1 MFEII
6 LLIVLGIY
14 VLFILQLIFGFDKIK
29 SFVRTDEKPITKFS
43 IIVPF
48 RNEEKNL
55 LKLLKSISKLN
66 YPKDLFEIILVDDFS
81 SDGSEKVFNTW
92 RFQNG
97 LIQTTLLENLRLSNS
112 PKKDAISRAIPILK
126 HEWVITTDADCTVN
140 KNWLLTLDNFIQ
152 KNNVEMVVGAV
163 VYKTKNNWFHQFQ
176 QLDLLSL
183 QGTTIG
189 SFGIRKPF
197 MCNGA
202 NFAYTKKLF
211 NEIRGFDG
219 NNKMA
224 SGDDVFLLQKALKN
238 HADKVHYLKNT
249 DSIVKTKP
257 ENDLYKLFMQRVRW
271 ASKTTGYSGY
281 YSKSLAVVVLVMNAL
296 LVASLGLRIIGTSF
310 IDCAQDDTLS
320 LTISW
325 QILLITFSIKYF
337 VDYLLLL
344 KSNQYLR
351 KSKFIFP
358 IASSLVYPFFSSFV
372 GIYSLFGNFSWKG
385 RNFNK

>member
-1 MFEII
+1 MIGII
-6 LLIVLGIY
+6 VFVVLGIY
-14 VLFILQLIFGFDKIK
+14 VVFILQLIFGFDKVK
-29 SFVRTDEKPITKFS
+29 SFVRTDEKPVTKFS

-55 LKLLKSISKLN
+55 PKLLKSISKLN
-66 YPKDLFEIILVDDFS
+66 YPKDLFEIIMVDDFS
-81 SDGSEKVFNTW
+81 TDASERVYIKW
-92 RFQNG
+92 RMENG
-97 LIQTTLLENLRLSNS
+97 LIETTLLENLRLSNS

-126 HEWVITTDADCTVN
+126 HEWVVTTDADCVVN

-152 KNNVEMVVGAV
+152 KNNAEMVVGAV

-211 NEIRGFDG
+211 NEIGGFGG

-224 SGDDVFLLQKALKN
+224 SGDDVFLLQKALKK

-249 DSIVKTKP
+249 DTIVKTKP

-281 YSKSLAVVVLVMNAL
+281 YSKSLAVVVLAMNFSLVCGLWFVVCGL
-296 LVASLGLRIIGTSF
+296 L
-310 IDCAQDDTLS
+310 
-320 LTISW
+320 SW
-325 QILLITFSIKYF
+325 QTLLIVFSIKYF

-351 KSKFIFP
+351 KGKFIFP
-358 IASSLVYPFFSSFV
+358 LASSLVYPFFCSLV
-372 GIYSLFGNFSWKG
+372 GIYSLFGSFSWKG
-385 RNFNK
+385 RNFTK

>member
-1 MFEII
+1 MIEII
-6 LLIVLGIY
+6 AFVVLGIY
-14 VLFILQLIFGFDKIK
+14 VVFILQLIIGFDKVK
-29 SFVRTDEKPITKFS
+29 SFVKTDEKPKTKFS

-55 LKLLKSISKLN
+55 SKLLKSISNLN
-66 YPKDLFEIILVDDFS
+66 YPKDLFEIIMVDDFS
-81 SDGSEKVFNTW
+81 TDASEHVYIKW
-92 RFQNG
+92 RMENG
-97 LIQTTLLENLRLSNS
+97 LIETTLLENLRLSNS

-126 HEWVITTDADCTVN
+126 HEWVVTTDADCIVN

-152 KNNVEMVVGAV
+152 KNNAEMVVGAV

-189 SFGIRKPF
+189 SFGIGKPF

-202 NFAYTKKLF
+202 NFSYTKKLF
-211 NEIRGFDG
+211 NEIGGFGG

-238 HADKVHYLKNT
+238 HSDKVHYIKNT
-249 DSIVKTKP
+249 DTIIKTKP

-281 YSKSLAVVVLVMNAL
+281 YSKSLAVVVLAMN
-296 LVASLGLRIIGTSF
+296 
-310 IDCAQDDTLS
+310 LS
-320 LTISW
+320 LVIGLY
-325 QILLITFSIKYF
+325 LLISNSLNWKTLLIVFSVKYF

-344 KSNQYLR
+344 KTNQYLR
-351 KSKFIFP
+351 RGKFIFP
-358 IASSLVYPFFSSFV
+358 LVSSLVYPFFCSLV
-372 GIYSLFGNFSWKG
+372 GIYSLFGSFTWKG
-385 RNFNK
+385 RSFNK

>member
-1 MFEII
+1 MIEII
-6 LLIVLGIY
+6 LFVVLGIY
-14 VLFILQLIFGFDKIK
+14 VVFILQLIFGFDKVK
-29 SFVRTDEKPITKFS
+29 TFVRTDEKPVTKFS

-48 RNEEKNL
+48 RDEEKNL
-55 LKLLKSISKLN
+55 PKLLKSISKLN
-66 YPKDLFEIILVDDFS
+66 YPKDLFEIILIDDFS
-81 SDGSEKVFNTW
+81 TDASERVYIKW
-92 RFQNG
+92 RMENG
-97 LIQTTLLENLRLSNS
+97 LIETTLLENLRLSNS

-126 HEWVITTDADCTVN
+126 HEWVVTTDADCTVN
-140 KNWLLTLDNFIQ
+140 KNWLLILDNFIQ
-152 KNNVEMVVGAV
+152 KNNIEMVVGAV

-189 SFGIRKPF
+189 SFGIGKPF

-211 NEIRGFDG
+211 NEIGGFGG

-249 DSIVKTKP
+249 DTIVKTKP

-281 YSKSLAVVVLVMNAL
+281 YSKSLAIVVLAMN
-296 LVASLGLRIIGTSF
+296 
-310 IDCAQDDTLS
+310 LS
-320 LTISW
+320 LVVGLY
-325 QILLITFSIKYF
+325 LLITNFLYWQTLLIDFSVKYF

-351 KSKFIFP
+351 KGKFIFP
-358 IASSLVYPFFSSFV
+358 LASSLVYPFFSSFV
-372 GIYSLFGNFSWKG
+372 GLYSLVGGFTWKERNFSK
-385 RNFNK
+385 

>member
-1 MFEII
+1 MIEII
-6 LLIVLGIY
+6 VFVVLGIY
-14 VLFILQLIFGFDKIK
+14 VVFILQLIFGFDKVK
-29 SFVRTDEKPITKFS
+29 SFVRTDEKPVTKFS

-55 LKLLKSISKLN
+55 PKLLKSISKLN

-81 SDGSEKVFNTW
+81 TDASERVYIKW
-92 RFQNG
+92 RMENG
-97 LIQTTLLENLRLSNS
+97 LIETTLLENLRLSNS

-126 HEWVITTDADCTVN
+126 HEWVVTTDADCTVN

-152 KNNVEMVVGAV
+152 KNTAEMVVGAV

-189 SFGIRKPF
+189 SFGIGKPF

-202 NFAYTKKLF
+202 NFAYSKKLF
-211 NEIRGFDG
+211 NEIGGFGG

-238 HADKVHYLKNT
+238 HADKVHYLRNT
-249 DSIVKTKP
+249 DTIVKTKP

-281 YSKSLAVVVLVMNAL
+281 YSKSLAVVVLAMN
-296 LVASLGLRIIGTSF
+296 
-310 IDCAQDDTLS
+310 LS
-320 LTISW
+320 LVVGLY
-325 QILLITFSIKYF
+325 LLITNCLNWKTLLIVFSVKYF

-344 KSNQYLR
+344 KSSQYLR

-372 GIYSLFGNFSWKG
+372 GLYSLVGSFTWKG
-385 RNFNK
+385 RNFSK

>member
-1 MFEII
+1 MIE
-6 LLIVLGIY
+6 IVLFVVLVIY
-14 VLFILQLIFGFDKIK
+14 VVFILQLIFGFDKVK
-29 SFVRTDEKPITKFS
+29 SFVRTDEKPETKFS

-55 LKLLKSISKLN
+55 PKLLKSISKQN

-81 SDGSEKVFNTW
+81 TDASERVYIKW
-92 RFQNG
+92 RMENG
-97 LIQTTLLENLRLSNS
+97 LIETTLLENLRLSNS

-126 HEWVITTDADCTVN
+126 HEWVVTTDADCTVN

-152 KNNVEMVVGAV
+152 KNNAEMVVGAV

-189 SFGIRKPF
+189 SFGIGKPF

-211 NEIRGFDG
+211 NEIGGFGG

-224 SGDDVFLLQKALKN
+224 SGDDVFLLQKSLKN

-249 DSIVKTKP
+249 DTIVKTKP

-281 YSKSLAVVVLVMNAL
+281 YSKSLAVVVLSMN
-296 LVASLGLRIIGTSF
+296 
-310 IDCAQDDTLS
+310 LS
-320 LTISW
+320 LIVSLY
-325 QILLITFSIKYF
+325 LLITNCLNWKTLLIVFSIKYF

-372 GIYSLFGNFSWKG
+372 GLYSFVGGFTWKG
-385 RNFNK
+385 RNFSK

>member
-1 MFEII
+1 MIE
-6 LLIVLGIY
+6 IVLLVVLVIY
-14 VLFILQLIFGFDKIK
+14 VVFILQLIFGFDKVK
-29 SFVRTDEKPITKFS
+29 SFVRTDEKPVTKFS

-55 LKLLKSISKLN
+55 PKLLKSISKLN
-66 YPKDLFEIILVDDFS
+66 YPKDLFEIIMVDDFS
-81 SDGSEKVFNTW
+81 TDASERVYIKW
-92 RFQNG
+92 RMENG
-97 LIQTTLLENLRLSNS
+97 LIETTLLENLRLSNS

-126 HEWVITTDADCTVN
+126 HDWVVTTDADCTVN

-152 KNNVEMVVGAV
+152 KNTAEMVVGAV

-189 SFGIRKPF
+189 SFGIGKPF

-211 NEIRGFDG
+211 NEIGGFGG

-249 DSIVKTKP
+249 DTIVKTKP

-281 YSKSLAVVVLVMNAL
+281 YSKSLAVVVLAMN
-296 LVASLGLRIIGTSF
+296 LGLVCCLWFVVSGFMEWKT
-310 IDCAQDDTLS
+310 
-320 LTISW
+320 
-325 QILLITFSIKYF
+325 LLIAFVIKYF

-351 KSKFIFP
+351 KGKFIFP
-358 IASSLVYPFFSSFV
+358 LASSLAYPFFSSFV
-372 GIYSLFGNFSWKG
+372 GIYSLFGSFTWKG
-385 RNFNK
+385 RNFSK

>member
-1 MFEII
+1 MIEIV
-6 LLIVLGIY
+6 LFIVLGIY
-14 VLFILQLIFGFDKIK
+14 VVFILQLIFGFDKVK
-29 SFVRTDEKPITKFS
+29 SFVRTDEKPVTTFS

-55 LKLLKSISKLN
+55 PKLLKSISKLN

-81 SDGSEKVFNTW
+81 TDASEKVFTTW

-112 PKKDAISRAIPILK
+112 PKKDAITRAIPILK
-126 HEWVITTDADCTVN
+126 HEWVITTDADCIVN

-152 KNNVEMVVGAV
+152 KNNAEMVVGAV

-189 SFGIRKPF
+189 SFGIEKPF

-211 NEIRGFDG
+211 NEIKGFSG

-238 HADKVHYLKNT
+238 HSDKVHYIKNT
-249 DSIVKTKP
+249 DTIVKTKP
-257 ENDLYKLFMQRVRW
+257 ENDLYKLFMQRIRW

-281 YSKSLAVVVLVMNAL
+281 YSKSLAVVVLAMNTL
-296 LVASLGLRIIGTSF
+296 LVASFALLVSGFLKWET
-310 IDCAQDDTLS
+310 
-320 LTISW
+320 
-325 QILLITFSIKYF
+325 LLIIFSIKYF

-351 KSKFIFP
+351 KSKFILP
-358 IASSLVYPFFSSFV
+358 IASSLVYPIFCSLV
-372 GIYSLFGNFSWKG
+372 GIYSLFGSFTWKG
-385 RNFNK
+385 RSFKK